1 MEMYLVHISIY
12 NIKIAI
18 LLLKAPIP
26 LCKLY
31 FVMQIVQKDVP
42 YFFEP
47 PKKEHLFVQVQ
58 LKRSITNVCV
68 CVYVMQF
75 SVAC

>member
-1 MEMYLVHISIY
+1 MEMYLVHRSIY

-47 PKKEHLFVQVQ
+47 PQ
-58 LKRSITNVCV
+58 KRTPFRAGTIKTFHYKCVCV
-68 CVYVMQF
+68 CM
-75 SVAC
+75 